1 MKATRWM
8 PVLLSVPG
16 LGLGVAGLFHPH
28 TLTPA
33 TAERWYVLHVAGLV
47 FFPLLGL
54 ALAAL
59 VRGRHDPVAW
69 VVRLGAAGFALF
81 YTSLDVIYGVA
92 AGRVTRDMG
101 EGYQRSADFSAM
113 LATAVDLGEIGSWS
127 LLVAGVALVVDRVL
141 SRSWTTAA
149 ALVVPAGAWLVHV
162 DHIFSPEGAVGA
174 AVIGLATGVLAAH
187 ARNSPE
193 TRWESNAT

>member
-1 MKATRWM
+1 M
-8 PVLLSVPG
+8 PVLLEVPG

-28 TLTPA
+28 RLTPA
-33 TAERWYVLHVAGLV
+33 TAEQWYVLHVAGLV

-59 VRGRHDPVAW
+59 VRGRRDPVAW
-69 VVRLGAAGFALF
+69 VVRLAAFGFALF

-113 LATAVDLGEIGSWS
+113 LATAVDLGEIGSWC
-127 LLVAGVALVVDRVL
+127 LVVAGLALVADRVVAQSWTAGVAL
-141 SRSWTTAA
+141 
-149 ALVVPAGAWLVHV
+149 LVPIGAWLVHV
-162 DHIFSPEGAVGA
+162 DHIFSPYGA
-174 AVIGLATGVLAAH
+174 AGTALIGVATGLLAAH
-187 ARNSPE
+187 GRKVPE